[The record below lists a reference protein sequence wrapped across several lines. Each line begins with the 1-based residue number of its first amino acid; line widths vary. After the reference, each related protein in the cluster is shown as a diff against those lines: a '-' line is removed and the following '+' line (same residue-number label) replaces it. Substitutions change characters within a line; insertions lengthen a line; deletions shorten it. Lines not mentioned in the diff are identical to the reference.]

1 MFIVDSKSLE
11 PDSGLEKLSVLGHK
25 VIAKSG
31 HSFPGFIM
39 VHHLADDREG
49 SGDDTAKYG
58 IRM

>member
-11 PDSGLEKLSVLGHK
+11 PGSGLEKLSVLGHN
-25 VIAKSG
+25 VLAKSG

-39 VHHLADDREG
+39 VHHLADDQEG
-49 SGDDTAKYG
+49 DGGDAAKYG